1 MVSLN
6 SYGNNNSGEY
16 GEVLKLAEIKFYRSE
31 INSVK
36 AVFSWATPSTA
47 TGGKWGTQTVTAIV
61 WKHEMSVG
69 VRALDMDHKLILSL
83 INQFD
88 EAIGNGEGEDTV
100 SGVISALH
108 DYTVQHFGREEEM
121 MAACL
126 EFPKWRRAGGRIL
139 PGLIRRRA
147 AEQRLFKA

>member
-1 MVSLN
+1 
-6 SYGNNNSGEY
+6 
-16 GEVLKLAEIKFYRSE
+16 
-31 INSVK
+31 
-36 AVFSWATPSTA
+36 
-47 TGGKWGTQTVTAIV
+47 
-61 WKHEMSVG
+61 MSVG

-121 MAACL
+121 MAACGYPDL
-126 EFPKWRRAGGRIL
+126 EAHKKIHAGLSDKVREIRDKLDKEGVAGIDQEIL
-139 PGLIRRRA
+139 TFMNTWLTDHIMGTDKTYAPFLNGKRDMLQA
-147 AEQRLFKA
+147 AERKFSEKAKRA

>member
-1 MVSLN
+1 M
-6 SYGNNNSGEY
+6 
-16 GEVLKLAEIKFYRSE
+16 
-31 INSVK
+31 
-36 AVFSWATPSTA
+36 
-47 TGGKWGTQTVTAIV
+47 TAIV

-126 EFPKWRRAGGRIL
+126 EFPKWRRAWGRIL
-139 PGLIRRRA
+139 PGLIRSRA